1 MKYMID
7 WYSNIQYIWY
17 MIFMFTGVLPGI
29 YDIVYV
35 YVCIYVIY
43 VKWTCIK
50 LFIQYSQYEMAV
62 DL

>member
-1 MKYMID
+1 M
-7 WYSNIQYIWY
+7 WY